1 MNKQLQDLFFHE
13 VSQGRLDFDSDPK
26 YAQQM
31 AQSMSLFPGG
41 DLPGPIFDLLE
52 TANCISFAHGLRLG
66 LRLRE
71 WAAL

>member
-41 DLPGPIFDLLE
+41 DLPGPIFE
-52 TANCISFAHGLRLG
+52 IGRAHV
-66 LRLRE
+66 
-71 WAAL
+71 